1 METTQWA
8 DGKFTKDDYKALVKN
23 LFEKKITVSGDT
35 SKQPAVTNVKVDYQG
50 TIKG

>member
-8 DGKFTKDDYKALVKN
+8 EGKFTQDDYKALVKD

-35 SKQPAVTNVKVDYQG
+35 SKQPEVTNVKVDYQG